1 MFEGQGPST
10 GRQKKKP
17 CSLCFFVFGFCILG
31 ILMDPKSLHKINDYL
46 WEIPQQGA
54 MRVPGRIFSSEKLI
68 REMDEKV
75 REQVTNVAMLP
86 GIQIASLAM
95 PDAHW
100 GYGFPIGGVAAFDP
114 DEGGIISMGGVG
126 FDISCGVRT
135 MKTGMSREEVVPRL
149 TTLVDQL
156 YNRVPAGVGSE
167 GLIKLSATQ
176 IDEMLVGGAEWAV
189 KKGYGVQDDLEYMED
204 HGRVEGA
211 EPDNVSDTAKKRQY
225 REMGTLGSG
234 NHYLE
239 VQVVV
244 DIYDEQAAQ
253 AMGLKKNDVVISVH
267 SGSRGLGH
275 QIGTDYLKNLAATLQ
290 KYNITVKDREL
301 ACAPITSPEGEK
313 YFGAMSAGINCA
325 LANRQIITHLVRE
338 IFTKVYPEGHIK
350 MLYDISHNTCKV
362 ETHEMNGKM
371 TRLYVHRK
379 GATRAFGSDRIDLPQ
394 EYRRSGQPVL
404 IGGTMGTSSYIL
416 VGTDE
421 GMKTAFGSACHG
433 AGRAMSRTQAKRRW
447 HGKEV
452 VRLLEEQGVLVRGHS
467 YSGIA
472 EEAPESYKDVTEVV
486 EVAHHAHLARKV
498 ARVKPI
504 ACVKG

>member
-1 MFEGQGPST
+1 
-10 GRQKKKP
+10 
-17 CSLCFFVFGFCILG
+17 
-31 ILMDPKSLHKINDYL
+31 MDPHSLQKISDYL
-46 WEIPQQGA
+46 WEIPRQGE
-54 MRVPGRIFSSEKLI
+54 MRVPGRIFADEKLI

-86 GIQIASLAM
+86 GIQIASIAM

-135 MKTGMSREEVVPRL
+135 MKTGMHRDEVTPGL
-149 TTLVDQL
+149 KTLVDQL
-156 YNRVPAGVGSE
+156 FSRVPAGIGSE
-167 GLIKLSATQ
+167 GLIKLSSAQ
-176 IDEMLVGGAEWAV
+176 IDEMLVGGAVWAV
-189 KKGYGVQDDLEYMED
+189 KKGYGAKEDLEYTEER
-204 HGRVEGA
+204 GRFEGA
-211 EPDNVSDTAKKRQY
+211 DPECVSDTAKKRQY

-239 VQVVV
+239 VQVVSE
-244 DIYDEQAAQ
+244 IYDGQAAQ
-253 AMGLKKNDVVISVH
+253 AMGLRINDVLITVH
-267 SGSRGLGH
+267 CGSRGLGH
-275 QIGTDYLKNLAATLQ
+275 QIGTDSLKILANAARRFNLP
-290 KYNITVKDREL
+290 IRDREL
-301 ACAPITSPEGEK
+301 ASAPIDSPEGRN

-338 IFTKVYPEGHIK
+338 IFIDVFPKGNIK

-362 ETHEMNGKM
+362 ETHSLNGRKK
-371 TRLYVHRK
+371 RLYVHRK
-379 GATRAFGSDRIDLPQ
+379 GATRAFGPGRIDLPQ
-394 EYRRSGQPVL
+394 EYRHVGQPVL

-416 VGTDE
+416 VGTEE
-421 GMKTAFGSACHG
+421 GMEQAFGSACHG
-433 AGRAMSRTQAKRRW
+433 AGRAMSRTQAKKKWRGRD
-447 HGKEV
+447 V
-452 VRLLEEQGVLVRGHS
+452 VRLLEERGVMVRGHS
-467 YSGIA
+467 SAGLA

-486 EVAHHAHLARKV
+486 EVAHRANLARKV

>member
-1 MFEGQGPST
+1 
-10 GRQKKKP
+10 
-17 CSLCFFVFGFCILG
+17 
-31 ILMDPKSLHKINDYL
+31 MDLKTMHKINDYL
-46 WEIPQQGA
+46 WEIPKQGE
-54 MRVPGRIFSSEKLI
+54 MRVPGRIFASEKLI

-86 GIQIASLAM
+86 GIQVASIAM

-135 MKTGMSREEVVPRL
+135 MKTGMTREEIMPRIK
-149 TTLVDQL
+149 TLVDEL
-156 YNRVPAGVGSE
+156 FRRVPAGLGSE
-167 GLIKLSATQ
+167 GLIKLTPGQ
-176 IDEMLVGGAEWAV
+176 IDEMLLGGAEWALR
-189 KKGYGVQDDLEYMED
+189 KGYGVKEDLEYIEE
-204 HGRVEGA
+204 HGRIDGA
-211 EPDNVSDTAKKRQY
+211 EPDHVSDTAKKRQY

-239 VQVVV
+239 VQVVT
-244 DIYDEQAAQ
+244 DIYDEKTAQ
-253 AMGLKKNDVVISVH
+253 AMGLRKDDVVISVH
-267 SGSRGLGH
+267 CGSRGLGH
-275 QIGTDYLKNLAATLQ
+275 QIGTDYLKSLAFTLQ
-290 KYNITVKDREL
+290 KYNISIKDREL
-301 ACAPITSPEGEK
+301 ACAPINSPEGKK

-338 IFTKVYPEGHIK
+338 IFTEVYPEGRIK

-362 ETHEMNGKM
+362 ETHTVNGKKK
-371 TRLYVHRK
+371 RLHVHRK
-379 GATRAFGSDRIDLPQ
+379 GATRAFGPGQIDLPV
-394 EYRRSGQPVL
+394 EYRHAGQPVL

-416 VGTDE
+416 VGTEE
-421 GMKTAFGSACHG
+421 GMESAFGSACHG
-433 AGRAMSRTQAKRRW
+433 AGRAMSRTQAKKRW
-447 HGKEV
+447 HGREV
-452 VRLLEEQGVLVRGHS
+452 VKDLEEIGILVRGHS
-467 YSGIA
+467 YAGIA

-486 EVAHHAHLARKV
+486 EAAHHANLARKV